1 MQSNLYDAKSRPS
14 KLIDRALEGE
24 EIVIANAG
32 KPMVKLTPIRQPL
45 QRVLGAAKG
54 RHNLPDGWEQ
64 SMSETEYE
72 EFTNGGSL

>member
-1 MQSNLYDAKSRPS
+1 MQVNIYDAKSQLS

-24 EIVIANAG
+24 EIIIANAG
-32 KPMVKLTPIRQPL
+32 KPMVKLTPIRQPV

-54 RHNLPDGWEQ
+54 RYNLPEGWEQ
-64 SMSETEYE
+64 PMSEAEYE